1 MPITYRPSTS
11 SDVELNDADDSIV
24 LSDLVRTGEA
34 SRLRRRG
41 AMRLDH
47 HTTAAQTAAAAD
59 GATWE
64 PDETPRPHRDKEEYL
79 WTLFC
84 GGEEETDDD
93 DELDYAAAF
102 EPSLFPLC
110 PASAP
115 SPRTTA
121 TRRPRRTNGCGALV
135 HMRAAPRARLGVWT
149 AKTRASDAVVSLDT
163 SYFDRAAVSK
173 IVRSACGCVREGVG
187 CAVCGNPLGT
197 RYRPCRTAEDAIFVP
212 HNRHPRS
219 PHPHPDGPAYW
230 HDSAASTPPSN
241 FYIYTFFSAAVS
253 SAPTYTFSPRHAHM
267 RQHHPPPQQIPVY
280 SQPPPLVDLDDSLMF
295 SRTLTSSPAPLSD
308 VGEED
313 DREGDYSMA
322 STWAEFSNWI
332 APLNPDGDDVPNSPD
347 KSNETLLFPER

>member
-1 MPITYRPSTS
+1 MPI
-11 SDVELNDADDSIV
+11 DADLNDADDSIV

-64 PDETPRPHRDKEEYL
+64 PDETPRLHREKEEYL

-84 GGEEETDDD
+84 GGEEEQED
-93 DELDYAAAF
+93 DEFDEYHHAAF

-115 SPRTTA
+115 SRPTT
-121 TRRPRRTNGCGALV
+121 TRQPRRTNGCGALV
-135 HMRAAPRARLGVWT
+135 HMRAAPRGRLGVWT
-149 AKTRASDAVVSLDT
+149 AKTRASDAVVSLDNA
-163 SYFDRAAVSK
+163 YFDRTAVSK

-197 RYRPCRTAEDAIFVP
+197 RYRPCKTAEDGIFVP
-212 HNRHPRS
+212 HASHPR

-230 HDSAASTPPSN
+230 HDSAASTPPPD
-241 FYIYTFFSAAVS
+241 FYIYTFFSSAVS
-253 SAPTYTFSPRHAHM
+253 SAPTYSFSSRPAHI
-267 RQHHPPPQQIPVY
+267 RQHHPPQQIAVY

-295 SRTLTSSPAPLSD
+295 SRTITSSPVPLSD

-313 DREGDYSMA
+313 DREGGYAMA
-322 STWAEFSNWI
+322 SNWAEFANSST
-332 APLNPDGDDVPNSPD
+332 PLDPDGDDTPNSPD
-347 KSNETLLFPER
+347 KSNEVMLFPER